1 MCAIHSLYC
10 SKKSTGM
17 VGLKNQGATCYMN
30 SLLQSLFHLT
40 SLRSAVYAMPTED
53 LETDSMALALQRV
66 FVQLQTIETAVS
78 TKELTKTFG

>member
-1 MCAIHSLYC
+1 
-10 SKKSTGM
+10 
-17 VGLKNQGATCYMN
+17 
-30 SLLQSLFHLT
+30 LQSLFHLT

-78 TKELTKTFG
+78 TKELTKTFR